1 MDYSEKR
8 GFIRIKTDSKIEF
21 RVVGTKDTYYGECI
35 NLSAGGVLF
44 TSEQNVAPGTLM
56 EISIKPEQVL
66 VSPLDATIK
75 VVRTQSNTNG
85 SYAIAGQIKDMIW
98 EFRIYTSTEG

>member
-8 GFIRIKTDSKIEF
+8 GFIRIKTESKIEY
-21 RVVGTKDTYYGECI
+21 RVMGSKETYYGECI

-44 TSEQNVAPGTLM
+44 TSEYNVAPGTLM
-56 EISIKPEQVL
+56 EISIKPEHAL

-75 VVRTQSNTNG
+75 VVRSQSTTNG
-85 SYAIAGQIKDMIW
+85 IYAIAGQIKDLI
-98 EFRIYTSTEG
+98 

>member
-21 RVVGTKDTYYGECI
+21 RIVGSQDTYYGECI

-44 TSEQNVAPGTLM
+44 TSEHSVAPGTLM
-56 EISIKPEQVL
+56 EITIKPEQVL
-66 VSPLDATIK
+66 VSPLDATIR
-75 VVRTQSNTNG
+75 VVRTQDNTNG
-85 SYAIAGQIKDMIW
+85 SYAIAGQIKDLV
-98 EFRIYTSTEG
+98 

>member
-8 GFIRIKTDSKIEF
+8 EFIRIKTKSKIEY
-21 RVVGTKDTYYGECI
+21 RLSGSRDIYYGECV

-44 TSEQNVAPGTLM
+44 TSEHRITPGTLV
-56 EISIKPEQVL
+56 EISIKPEQKAIA
-66 VSPLDATIK
+66 PLDATIK

-85 SYAIAGQIKDMIW
+85 SYAIAGQIKDLI
-98 EFRIYTSTEG
+98 